1 MPSSSTRTRKN
12 KKLDLT
18 KSINGFERIG
28 DKLGSNPG
36 GIYKSPSGTKY
47 IMKIMDDEHIFN
59 ELLTSKLYKLAGVPV
74 TDLYVGTNQ
83 DAMHVLLGKWIE
95 DLSKVDFRVARKG
108 KAAYIYGAGA
118 DIWLGN
124 WDVIGPGRDNTMMAP
139 NGQLIRTDV
148 GGSMFMRAQAARGK
162 KKFNNQNVPELRT
175 FKDPQVSK
183 IISQALAPYTEE
195 QLKESLQRVIQI
207 SDKDIESTVKNVLA
221 KSGLNLPKSLADE
234 YVRVLIRRKHLIQ
247 DLISN

>member
-1 MPSSSTRTRKN
+1 MPSRTRKH

-36 GIYKSPSGTKY
+36 GIYKSSLGTKY

-59 ELLTSKLYKLAGVPV
+59 ELLTSKMYKLAGVPV
-74 TDLYVGTNQ
+74 TDLYVGT
-83 DAMHVLLGKWIE
+83 DRDGKHVLLGKWIE
-95 DLSKVDFRVARKG
+95 DLSKANFNIARKG

-118 DIWLGN
+118 DIWLAN
-124 WDVIGPGRDNTMMAP
+124 WDAIGPGYDNTMMAP
-139 NGQLIRTDV
+139 NGQLVRTDV

-195 QLKESLQRVIQI
+195 QLKESLQRIVNI
-207 SDKDIESTVKNVLA
+207 SDKDIESTVRSVFEG
-221 KSGLNLPKSLADE
+221 SGLNIDKSLADE
-234 YVRVLIRRKHLIQ
+234 YARILIRRKHLIKG
-247 DLISN
+247 LISD